1 MMMLVLLVKKE
12 KVCVFSVNLSFD
24 KTWQKKNN
32 FSDKWRRKAR
42 VQKPVFPTLPNS
54 SKFIGNK
61 KSFTYHFTLEKC
73 GKSHQIALQNQK
85 NMWKQLVT
93 LSAGIVATLT
103 LSGSHFSASFSFLLG
118 KLFHLEGSNGSTAAQ
133 TIKFLLSSYQYF
145 LSSFSDFS
153 YSLPAQLNLHLKLC
167 SKWDPMRLT
176 KICI

>member
-1 MMMLVLLVKKE
+1 MMMLVRLVKKE

-24 KTWQKKNN
+24 KTWQKKTIFLTNGGGRQEYKSQCSQLCLIHQN
-32 FSDKWRRKAR
+32 
-42 VQKPVFPTLPNS
+42 LL
-54 SKFIGNK
+54 IIK
-61 KSFTYHFTLEKC
+61 KLSTYHFTYEEMW
-73 GKSHQIALQNQK
+73 QISPNCLKNQK